1 VLRKRGKL
9 TVDEFEQVKTHTTTG
24 AQMLAGS
31 PFELLALAEQTALTH
46 HEHWDG
52 SGYPAGLAGEAIPIT
67 GRIVAVADV
76 YDALTHRRPYKAA
89 WTTADA
95 ISELTSQAGRHFD
108 PQVVD
113 AFLGAHAR
121 H

>member
-1 VLRKRGKL
+1 
-9 TVDEFEQVKTHTTTG
+9 
-24 AQMLAGS
+24 MLAGS

-46 HEHWDG
+46 HERWDG

-76 YDALTHRRPYKAA
+76 FDALTHNRPYKDA

-95 ISELTSQAGRHFD
+95 IIEVTRQAGRHFD
-108 PQVVD
+108 PLVVD
-113 AFLGAHAR
+113 AFRNAAR
-121 H
+121 PH